1 MKSQIRILVKGRVQG
16 VFYRNYT
23 QEFALNLGIQGRVRN
38 LKNGDVE
45 ILAHGEKEQLE
56 SLINWT
62 KKGSPLSKVTEVS
75 FDKIDFNSIV
85 WTEFFVEQGK
95 Y

>member
-1 MKSQIRILVKGRVQG
+1 MKNQIRIQVKGRVQG

-23 QEFALNLGIQGRVRN
+23 QEFALNLGIKGKVRN

-45 ILAHGEKEQLE
+45 IFAQAEKEQLE
-56 SLINWT
+56 SLIDWT
-62 KKGSPLSKVTEVS
+62 KKGSPLSKVTDVNFEELDLTS
-75 FDKIDFNSIV
+75 LV

>member
-1 MKSQIRILVKGRVQG
+1 MQNQIRILVKGRVQG

-23 QEFALNLGIQGRVRN
+23 QEFALNLGIKGKVRN

-45 ILAHGEKEQLE
+45 IFAQAEKEQLE
-56 SLINWT
+56 SLIDWT
-62 KKGSPLSKVTEVS
+62 KKGSPLSKVTDVNFEELDLTS
-75 FDKIDFNSIV
+75 LV

>member
-1 MKSQIRILVKGRVQG
+1 MQNQIRILVKGRVQG

-23 QEFALNLGIQGRVRN
+23 QEFALNLGIKGKVRN

-45 ILAHGEKEQLE
+45 IFAQAEKEQLE

-62 KKGSPLSKVTEVS
+62 KKGSPLSKVTDVS
-75 FDKIDFNSIV
+75 FEELDFTSMV

>member
-1 MKSQIRILVKGRVQG
+1 VY
-16 VFYRNYT
+16 YRNYT
-23 QEFALNLGIQGRVRN
+23 QEFALNLGIKGKVRN

-45 ILAHGEKEQLE
+45 IFAQGAKEQLD

-62 KKGSPLSKVTEVS
+62 KKGSPLSKVTDVS
-75 FDKIDFNSIV
+75 FDEIDFTSIV
-85 WTEFFVEQGK
+85 WTEFFIEQGK

>member
-1 MKSQIRILVKGRVQG
+1 MKSQIRIIVKGRVQG

-23 QEFALNLGIQGRVRN
+23 QEFALNLGIKGKVRN

-45 ILAHGEKEQLE
+45 IFAHGEKEQLE

-62 KKGSPLSKVTEVS
+62 KKGSPLSKVTEIVVEELNLNL
-75 FDKIDFNSIV
+75 IDWN
-85 WTEFFVEQGK
+85 EFFVEQGK
-95 Y
+95 F

>member
-1 MKSQIRILVKGRVQG
+1 MKSQIRILIKGKVQG
-16 VFYRNYT
+16 VYYRNYT
-23 QEFALNLGIQGRVRN
+23 QEFALNLGIKGKVRN

-45 ILAHGEKEQLE
+45 IFAQGAKEQLD

-62 KKGSPLSKVTEVS
+62 KKGSPLSKVTDVS
-75 FDKIDFNSIV
+75 FDEIDFTSIV
-85 WTEFFVEQGK
+85 WTEFFIEQGK

>member
-1 MKSQIRILVKGRVQG
+1 MKSQIRILIKGRVQG
-16 VFYRNYT
+16 VYYRNYT
-23 QEFALNLGIQGRVRN
+23 QEFALNLGIKGKVRN

-45 ILAHGEKEQLE
+45 IFAQGAKEQLD

-62 KKGSPLSKVTEVS
+62 KKGSPLSKVTDVS
-75 FDKIDFNSIV
+75 FDEIDFTAIV
-85 WTEFFVEQGK
+85 WTEFFIEQGK

>member
-1 MKSQIRILVKGRVQG
+1 MKSQIRILIKGRVQG
-16 VFYRNYT
+16 VYYRNYT
-23 QEFALNLGIQGRVRN
+23 QEFALNLGIKGKVRN

-45 ILAHGEKEQLE
+45 IFAQGAKEQLD

-62 KKGSPLSKVTEVS
+62 KKGSPLSKVTDVS
-75 FDKIDFNSIV
+75 FDEIDFTSIV
-85 WTEFFVEQGK
+85 WTEFFIEQGK

>member
-1 MKSQIRILVKGRVQG
+1 MKNQIRILVKGRVQG

-23 QEFALNLGIQGRVRN
+23 QEFALNLGIKGKVRN

-45 ILAHGEKEQLE
+45 IFAHGEKEQLE

-62 KKGSPLSKVTEVS
+62 KKGSPLSKVTDVS
-75 FDKIDFNSIV
+75 FDEIDFNSIV